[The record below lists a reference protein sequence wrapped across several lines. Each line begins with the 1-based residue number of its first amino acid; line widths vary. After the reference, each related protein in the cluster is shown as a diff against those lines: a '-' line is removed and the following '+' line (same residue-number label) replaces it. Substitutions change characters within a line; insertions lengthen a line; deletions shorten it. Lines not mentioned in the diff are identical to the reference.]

1 MIMGNYVFNK
11 ETLLWETDEDY
22 IFKYDFLKKITI
34 GLIITLILV
43 VTQFNST
50 AQKQKDTIK
59 YQESKIKTL
68 EANLDSLS
76 KSKDLPLTLKT
87 VDWVIDLLPFQNK
100 SVVKTQYRLE
110 SGNLKSKLVFT
121 NKNLFGVKN
130 AGKRPQ
136 PGRKSKINDYRHYDH
151 WIFSIFDRYLYEL
164 KHGVSLKGYASDPNY
179 MKKLKK

>member
-1 MIMGNYVFNK
+1 MYHYNPISLQFEV
-11 ETLLWETDEDY
+11 DEQKQFQY
-22 IFKYDFLKKITI
+22 NFFKKATI
-34 GLIITLILV
+34 GVIISFLV
-43 VTQFNST
+43 IVLYFNSE
-50 AQKQKDTIK
+50 AQKHKDTIK
-59 YQESKIKTL
+59 YQEAKIKTL

-136 PGRKSKINDYRHYDH
+136 PGRKSNINDYRHYDH

-164 KHGVSLKGYASDPNY
+164 KHGASLKGYASDPNY